1 MLFAIKNEKYRNLF
15 PLYKGWLLKAVFL
28 LAFNIKIDNIKSQ
41 KNVFWE
47 VEEMDL
53 SFKVGECQD
62 FYLILTVGV

>member
-15 PLYKGWLLKAVFL
+15 PLYKGWLLEAVFL
-28 LAFNIKIDNIKSQ
+28 LALNIQIDNIKSQ
-41 KNVFWE
+41 KSVFWE

-62 FYLILTVGV
+62 FYLILAVGV